1 MLLAY
6 CILLLVLSISFF
18 VQAILAWG
26 YARVLSQF
34 QRPLLPDAECPSAF
48 VILCLRG
55 GDPFLD
61 QCLHGLLHLD
71 YPNYRVLVVVD
82 HPSDPSMP
90 VIRAALHEHTN
101 ADPNDPHERSRRAE
115 LRILELESPLES
127 CSLKCSSLLQAVSE
141 LPEGTEFVALLDAD
155 TIPHRTWL
163 RELATALQPSDV
175 GAATG
180 NRWYMPNRLS
190 LAATVRY
197 LWNAAAIVQMYW
209 YGIAWGGTLAIKTQT
224 LRQAKMIE
232 DWSQSLCE
240 DTPIAR
246 ELARTGQRL
255 VFVPSLMMVNRED
268 CRLRPLRRWV
278 SRQLMLTRLYHASWP
293 AVVFHGFNS
302 IAILLLG
309 WGWGVVML
317 VLGEWAWAL
326 GIGGAMLLYQL
337 GLMSLLPCIER
348 QIERIARARD
358 EDCSWRKGLQW
369 HWLVRCVIATQVF
382 YTWALLR
389 ALTDTAIEWR
399 GIVYSILPAG
409 GIQRGPYRPF
419 RDINDGPACPEERLS
434 L

>member
-1 MLLAY
+1 MLLAF

-18 VQAILAWG
+18 AQAILAWG
-26 YARVLSQF
+26 YARVLSRF
-34 QRPLLPDAECPSAF
+34 QHPLLPDAECPSAV

-61 QCLHGLLHLD
+61 QCLHGVLHLD
-71 YPNYRVLVVVD
+71 YPDYRVLLVVD
-82 HPSDPSMP
+82 HSSDPSMP
-90 VIRAALHEHTN
+90 VIRAALNQYAE
-101 ADPNDPHERSRRAE
+101 ADQQDSPERSRRTEFRVLA
-115 LRILELESPLES
+115 LESPLES

-141 LPEGTEFVALLDAD
+141 LPEGTQFVALLDAD
-155 TIPHRTWL
+155 TIPHRAWL

-224 LRQAKMIE
+224 LLQAKMLE
-232 DWSQSLCE
+232 DWSRSLCE

-278 SRQLMLTRLYHASWP
+278 SRQLILTRLYHASWP

-302 IAILLLG
+302 IAILMLG

-317 VLGEWAWAL
+317 VVGEWGWAL
-326 GIGGAMLLYQL
+326 GIGGAVVLYQL
-337 GLMSLLPCIER
+337 ALMSLLPSIER
-348 QIERIARARD
+348 QVERIARARG
-358 EDCSWRKGLQW
+358 EDCSWRKGLRW
-369 HWLVRCVIATQVF
+369 PWLVLSVVATQFF

-389 ALTDTAIEWR
+389 ALTDTTIEWR
-399 GIVYSILPAG
+399 GIAYSILPTG
-409 GIQRGPYRPF
+409 RIQRGTYRPF
-419 RDINDGPACPEERLS
+419 RDINDVPASSEEPLS